1 MLVGGYDNESS
12 VSFFFFLLSISLFG
26 AVLSLIH

>member
-12 VSFFFFLLSISLFG
+12 VSFFFLLSISLFG